1 MIWNTARDCGTI
13 EVSQKTDAEEA
24 MSDETVHERMDRAVE
39 AIRAAGVGIFRY
51 QRDTGLLA
59 LGGVDGDESYYYGIC
74 VEPGEEVPWV
84 VYLDTEF
91 TYPSNDPDTLRR
103 VYLFVFD
110 ALLDE
115 MSEVDALEWDE
126 ERQAWSCSVVKGCED
141 LVDLV
146 RTIQDGYQHGLWF
159 DVSTE

>member
-1 MIWNTARDCGTI
+1 
-13 EVSQKTDAEEA
+13 VSHEYDAEEP
-24 MSDETVHERMDRAVE
+24 MIDETTLERMDRAVE
-39 AIRAAGVGIFRY
+39 AIRAAGVGVFRY
-51 QRDTGLLA
+51 QRETGLLA
-59 LGGVDGDESYYYGIC
+59 LGGPDGDESYYYGIC
-74 VEPGEEVPWV
+74 VEPGEEVAWV

-115 MSEVDALEWDE
+115 NSEVDALEWDE
-126 ERQAWSCSVVKGCED
+126 DRQAWSCSVVKGCED

-146 RTIQDGYQHGLWF
+146 RTIQDGYQHGRWF